1 MIDRFSGEHAFL
13 SNFAVSRIEMD
24 GLTYPTVEHAYQAA
38 KTLNAQQR
46 GVIRVAMTPGA
57 AKRLG
62 RKVDMQPDFNAKRLA
77 VMLEL
82 VSKKF
87 AIHELADKLIATGGE
102 ELIEGN
108 YWNDTYWGVCQ
119 GRGLNNLGI
128 ILMHTRHDI
137 GGQR

>member
-1 MIDRFSGEHAFL
+1 MIDRFNGEHAFL
-13 SNFAVSRIEMD
+13 SNFATSRIEMD

-38 KTLNAQQR
+38 KTLNAYQR
-46 GVIRVAMTPGA
+46 GVIRVAMTPGK

-62 RKVDMQPDFNAKRLA
+62 KKVDMQPDFNGKRLA

-87 AIHELADKLIATGGE
+87 EIPELADKLIATGGE

-119 GRGLNNLGI
+119 GKGLNNLGI
-128 ILMHTRHDI
+128 ILMHVRHDI
-137 GGQR
+137 GGVK